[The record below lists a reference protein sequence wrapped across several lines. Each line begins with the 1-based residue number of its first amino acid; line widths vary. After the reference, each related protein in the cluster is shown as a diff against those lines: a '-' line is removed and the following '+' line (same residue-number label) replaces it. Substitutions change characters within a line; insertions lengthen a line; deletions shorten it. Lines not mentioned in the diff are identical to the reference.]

1 MLNSTK
7 KQNVKSRFAGNRL
20 FKAAAIVMLVVGAQQ
35 IQAQKIAHVQM
46 DSLIQLM
53 PETKQAM
60 EIAQNYLKDL
70 EKQVSTMK
78 AEFDSKYQDYLTNKD
93 TYSDLVRKTKEEE
106 LQTLNQRIEDFRQQ
120 AQQDYQKKYTD
131 LSKPIQEKAKR
142 AIDAVAKEAGY
153 KYVLDTSSGVV
164 LFSEQSD
171 DILMVVKKKLDGMP
185 MATLPGGGAN
195 TTTPKKETPKP
206 QPKGAAGGK

>member
-1 MLNSTK
+1 MN
-7 KQNVKSRFAGNRL
+7 RFY
-20 FKAAAIVMLVVGAQQ
+20 KAALVVMLACGMQV
-35 IQAQKIAHVQM
+35 QAQKIAHVQM

-60 EIAQNYLKDL
+60 DIAQAYLKDL

-93 TYSDLVRKTKEEE
+93 NYSDLVRKTKEEE

-120 AQQDYQKKYTD
+120 AQQDYQKKYTE
-131 LSKPIQEKAKR
+131 LSKPIQEKAKK
-142 AIDAVAKEAGY
+142 AIDIIAKEGGY

-164 LFSEQSD
+164 LFSEPGD
-171 DILMVVKKKLDGMP
+171 DLLMAVKKKMDTMP
-185 MATLPGGGAN
+185 AAVLPGGGG

-206 QPKGAAGGK
+206 QPKTGGTGGGK